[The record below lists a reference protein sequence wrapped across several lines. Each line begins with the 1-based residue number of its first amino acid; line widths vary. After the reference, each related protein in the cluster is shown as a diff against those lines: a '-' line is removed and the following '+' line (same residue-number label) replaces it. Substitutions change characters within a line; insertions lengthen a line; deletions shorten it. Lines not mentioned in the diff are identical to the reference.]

1 MKRIRHKPWQST
13 LQQHEKSPVLS
24 LCFLHCS
31 FCIMFGLPR
40 PHFISACFLQLEL
53 QDSGFESGWQIASGN
68 VFRIWTSHR
77 LLIMR
82 LETTCSTAKN
92 KTAKIIICVSLIEK
106 FCFKRLYRSNIIF
119 NNGKIFIFN
128 VCFGMLNISF
138 YLVGIEFQKK
148 INNPSNIKV

>member
-13 LQQHEKSPVLS
+13 LQQHEKSPVLF

-106 FCFKRLYRSNIIF
+106 FCFKRLYRSNVIF
-119 NNGKIFIFN
+119 ERDSNKPRASILNRIKITNFLPL
-128 VCFGMLNISF
+128 VKQCLNF
-138 YLVGIEFQKK
+138 AF
-148 INNPSNIKV
+148 